1 MGIVLYN
8 GAMKRK
14 ALLLVATLSF
24 FILSGAG
31 SAYAQVRFSSEA
43 TLYPISIILPVIRNA
58 RENPPKPLE
67 IMRWSFSDGQKTWTE
82 ERARVSELWMESQH
96 AASWL
101 DLDGGNVQ
109 ILARMTKIPP
119 QGIGEQA
126 TREAFEAKISSPV
139 YDIDADADESELAE
153 WMAAFCGNRV
163 DGMPQTLAVNR
174 SRLAKVLQFNM
185 SDPTLRA
192 YAFRLNT
199 GYPGQGKAPRNWFAI
214 VLKFSKEPGSEL
226 DKTIESDLLGKIKTT
241 SSFDGTR
248 AVSVRKNRTRNTTRQ
263 VHEGPVRDRARKS
276 IELMSTWWYM
286 DTENYIMLSNHDT
299 AEKFAGE
306 ILDEM
311 EMMRPHYEVV
321 APKFPTADDDIG
333 VIRLFSD
340 DVGYL
345 SYLKDDFVM
354 MDPGATGGIFSGSRR
369 ELVIRPVSGNMRAT
383 REGSIRGIIKHEGF
397 HQYVFMAM
405 DGILP
410 SAWFNEGFASF
421 FENSELDRRGAITV
435 MESAYHADIL
445 TDLIKRGG
453 YNWEEVLSS
462 HLSIDYAQFYAE
474 AKHNYAVSWGLAYYL
489 VRGAPDERGK
499 PYANIIPT
507 YLDALSKTGKADLAT
522 AAAFADIDMKK
533 FSDDFTSFWTTVK
546 KRQDAK
552 QRKGL

>member
-1 MGIVLYN
+1 MYN
-8 GAMKRK
+8 GVMKRK
-14 ALLLVATLSF
+14 ALLFVTTLVSG
-24 FILSGAG
+24 ILFSSG
-31 SAYAQVRFSSEA
+31 SAVAQVRFTSEA
-43 TLYPISIILPVIRNA
+43 TLDSISIILPVIRNA

-67 IMRWSFSDGQKTWTE
+67 ITRWSFSDGQKTWTE
-82 ERARVSELWMESQH
+82 ERARVPELWIESQH
-96 AASWL
+96 AAGWL

-109 ILARMTKIPP
+109 ILARITKMPP
-119 QGIGEQA
+119 QGLEEQA
-126 TREAFEAKISSPV
+126 TREVFEAKMSSPV
-139 YDIDADADESELAE
+139 YDIDANTGESELAK
-153 WMAAFCGNRV
+153 WMAAFCGVRV
-163 DGMPQTLAVNR
+163 DEMPVTLAVNK
-174 SRLAKVLQFNM
+174 SRLDKVLQFNM

-199 GYPGQGKAPRNWFAI
+199 GYPGQGKSPRNWFAL
-214 VLKFSKEPGSEL
+214 VLKFSAEPDSAV
-226 DKTIESDLLGKIKTT
+226 DKAIQSDLLGKIKTT

-248 AVSVRKNRTRNTTRQ
+248 AVSVKKNRTRSTTRQ

-276 IELMSTWWYM
+276 IEFMTTWWYM
-286 DTENYIMLSNHDT
+286 DTENYIMLSNHDA

-311 EMMRPHYEVV
+311 EMMRTHYEVV

-345 SYLKDDFVM
+345 SYLGEDFSM
-354 MDPGATGGIFSGSRR
+354 MDPTATGGIFSGARR
-369 ELVIRPVSGNMRAT
+369 ELVIRPVSGNMRAE

-405 DGILP
+405 DGISP

-421 FENSELDRRGAITV
+421 FENCELDRRGAITV
-435 MESAYHADIL
+435 MESAYHSDIL
-445 TDLIKRGG
+445 TDLIKRGD
-453 YNWEEVLSS
+453 YNWEDVLRS
-462 HLSIDYAQFYAE
+462 HLSIDYAQFYAD
-474 AKHNYAVSWGLAYYL
+474 AKQNYAVSWGLAYYL
-489 VRGAPDERGK
+489 VRGAPNERGK
-499 PYANIIPT
+499 PYANVIPA
-507 YLDALSKTGKADLAT
+507 YLDALSKTGKAELAT
-522 AAAFADIDMKK
+522 AAAFADIDLKK